1 MSARGLSYLQG
12 VIETTSPDIKGGSLQ
27 GGWHSLNTDTEGT
40 SLEGLRAL
48 IMVLAVLVID
58 KNLKLKARQNFM
70 SMHETG

>member
-27 GGWHSLNTDTEGT
+27 GGWHLLNTEDTESTG
-40 SLEGLRAL
+40 LEGLRAL

-58 KNLKLKARQNFM
+58 KNLKLKARQNFTVY
-70 SMHETG
+70 E